1 MPFDPK
7 RLESYPLK
15 PGVYLMK
22 DSAGHVIYVGKAINL
37 RQRIKQYFA
46 AGGDGREMIPTL
58 VSRIESIDTIVVTSE
73 KEALLLE
80 NTLIKQHQPHF
91 NALLKDDKSY
101 IGLVISH
108 RQNWP
113 MLQLARYKG
122 KPEPD
127 SLYFGPYTSA
137 AAARST
143 FDLLHRLFPL
153 RQCSDQ
159 ELLRRVRPCLLYDMK
174 RCCAPCVEKCTKEE
188 YNKYVQKTIKFL
200 KGQNKEILNELYSEM
215 EKASESLEF
224 ERAAAI
230 LRNIRQIE
238 KTLEGQKVD
247 KLHGIDTDVLAIFRQ
262 ADEVIVCQLIYRKG
276 KLIGSKNFNF
286 THTAQ
291 EDEELMESFLLQHYE
306 TANALPEEI
315 LLPISISDAN
325 LISEILSVSNKK
337 KVTILTPQRGEKKAL
352 VAMAYSNAEEAFKQQ
367 KDLDTLRE
375 RTLLEMQEKLNLAN
389 YPRRIEC
396 YDNSNL
402 SGSEPVSSLVAF
414 TDGKKD
420 SSRYRL
426 YKIKTTGGSDDYGAM
441 REVLER
447 RCKRGRDENDL
458 PDLIIVDGGKGH
470 LNAALAILREL
481 NIVTVDVIGIAKEE
495 GRHDKGS
502 TREQIFLP
510 EIKDP
515 ILLKSTSPILFLL
528 QQIRDEAHRV
538 AITFQRKRRSKKI
551 IGSSIET
558 IPGIGPAKRKKL
570 LAHFGSL
577 KKIKEASIEQLQEVK
592 GLSKA
597 NIQAILDFQ
606 TKKAENKD

>member
-7 RLESYPLK
+7 KLETYPLK

-22 DSAGHVIYVGKAINL
+22 DSAGHVIYVGKAVNL
-37 RQRIKQYFA
+37 RQRIRQYFA
-46 AGGDGREMIPTL
+46 VGGDGREMIPTL
-58 VSRIESIDTIVVTSE
+58 VARIETIDTIVVSSE

-101 IGLVISH
+101 IALKISH
-108 RQNWP
+108 RQHWP

-137 AAARST
+137 SAARST
-143 FDLLHRLFPL
+143 FDLLNRLFPL
-153 RQCSDQ
+153 RQCTDQ
-159 ELLRRVRPCLLYDMK
+159 EFARRTRPCILYDMK
-174 RCCAPCVEKCTKEE
+174 RCCAPCVGKCTKEE
-188 YNKYVQKTIKFL
+188 YEGYVQRTIKFL
-200 KGQNKEILNELYSEM
+200 RGQNREVLTELYGEM
-215 EKASESLEF
+215 EKASENLEF

-247 KLHGIDTDVLAIFRQ
+247 KLHGSDSDVLAIFRQ

-276 KLIGSKNFNF
+276 KLIGSKNYNF
-286 THTAQ
+286 SHTVQ
-291 EDEELMESFLLQHYE
+291 EDAELLESFLLQHYE
-306 TANALPEEI
+306 LVSILPEEI
-315 LLPISISDAN
+315 LLPIFLKEAD
-325 LISEILSVSNKK
+325 LIAEVLSADKKRKVAILM
-337 KVTILTPQRGEKKAL
+337 PQRGEKKAL
-352 VAMAYSNAEEAFKQQ
+352 VAMAYANAEAAFKQH
-367 KDLDTLRE
+367 KDLNSLRE
-375 RTLLEMQEKLNLAN
+375 RTLLEMQEKLHLSN

-414 TDGKKD
+414 TEGQKD
-420 SSRYRL
+420 TSRYRL

-447 RCKRGRDENDL
+447 RCKRGKDENDL

-470 LNAALAILREL
+470 LNAAIAILREL
-481 NIVTVDVIGIAKEE
+481 NIVTVDVIGIAKEQ

-502 TREQIFLP
+502 TREQIYLP
-510 EIKDP
+510 NLKDP
-515 ILLKSTSPILFLL
+515 ILLRPNSPILFLL

-538 AITFQRKRRSKKI
+538 AIHFQRKRRSKKI
-551 IGSSIET
+551 IKSSLDE
-558 IPGIGPAKRKKL
+558 IPGIGPVKRKKL
-570 LAHFGSL
+570 LTHFGSL
-577 KKIKEASIEQLQEVK
+577 KKIKEASILQLKEVK
-592 GLSKA
+592 GLSEA
-597 NIQAILDFQ
+597 NIAAILEFQ
-606 TKKAENKD
+606 KGTG